1 MDELPSLPSPG
12 QRLGRYELLQRLAVG
27 GMAEL
32 YLARA
37 TSPGDFRK
45 LVAIKRILPQHA
57 LDPQIMQMFLDEARL
72 MAKLSHPNIPQVYD
86 VGEKADVPYFVM
98 EYVPG
103 PDLRAVLAAAARRC
117 AADTAAAAANGAAA
131 AEQAPPHALPLAEAL
146 TIACGV
152 AAGLH
157 HAHEQRGDGGRPLG
171 IVHRDVSPSN
181 VLISPDGAVKLTD
194 FGVAKW
200 SEQRSFTEHGQLKG
214 KLGHMS
220 PEQCRGETLDRRS
233 DVFALG
239 TLLYEMVAGHP
250 PFRADSEYELL
261 SQIMSRDPEP
271 PTRTDAPVPTELS
284 EIILLALRR
293 DRTERY
299 STAQAL
305 QLALESFAREQ
316 RLMVSPVALGRYLAS
331 LFGDEA
337 DAWRAVGAAPS
348 PTAVTADAP
357 TSLGPPPPERTATD
371 LFGAAGAAAAG
382 AVTVATAPPR
392 RRWLMAAGAA
402 LALVLAIAAVTG
414 WARRLE
420 SARATVPEPR
430 ASDGVSSSQPS
441 GSTGDPAA
449 GGLPRGPLIGEV
461 RLPSTGLPVGPALPR
476 AGTGTGTG
484 AADIAGPAAA
494 EPDET
499 GARVQAPPRAARR
512 PAGGARPRDR
522 ETAALLADPPSP
534 EPERAPPAAASP
546 PPPATATPSHTETG
560 AATSAPVKVWDPDSP
575 VPP

>member
-1 MDELPSLPSPG
+1 
-12 QRLGRYELLQRLAVG
+12 
-27 GMAEL
+27 
-32 YLARA
+32 
-37 TSPGDFRK
+37 
-45 LVAIKRILPQHA
+45 
-57 LDPQIMQMFLDEARL
+57 
-72 MAKLSHPNIPQVYD
+72 
-86 VGEKADVPYFVM
+86 M

-103 PDLRAVLAAAARRC
+103 PDLRAVLAGAARRC
-117 AADTAAAAANGAAA
+117 AADADAAAAAAAGAAA
-131 AEQAPPHALPLAEAL
+131 AEPSPPHALPLAEAL

-200 SEQRSFTEHGQLKG
+200 AEQRSFTEHGQLKG

-220 PEQCRGETLDRRS
+220 PEQCRGEPLDRRS

-239 TLLYEMVAGHP
+239 TLLYEMVTGRP

-261 SQIMSRDPEP
+261 SQIMSRDPAP
-271 PTRTDAPVPTELS
+271 PTRPDGPVPAELS
-284 EIILLALRR
+284 DIILLALRR

-316 RLMVSPVALGRYLAS
+316 RLMVSPVALGGYLAS

-337 DAWRAVGAAPS
+337 DAWRAVGAAGSPS
-348 PTAVTADAP
+348 AVAADAP
-357 TSLGPPPPERTATD
+357 TSVGPPPPERTATD
-371 LFGAAGAAAAG
+371 LFGAAGAAARSGGGARAEAAG
-382 AVTVATAPPR
+382 DPAKPAKPGKIAATPAATALAAAAATVATAPPR
-392 RRWLMAAGAA
+392 RGWLMAAGAA
-402 LALVLAIAAVTG
+402 LALALAIAAVTG

-420 SARATVPEPR
+420 NARATVPETPG
-430 ASDGVSSSQPS
+430 SDGVPSNQPS
-441 GSTGDPAA
+441 GSPGDSAA
-449 GGLPRGPLIGEV
+449 SGLPRGPLIGEA
-461 RLPSTGLPVGPALPR
+461 RLPSTGLPAGPALPR
-476 AGTGTGTG
+476 AGTGSGAG
-484 AADIAGPAAA
+484 AADTGAPAAA
-494 EPDET
+494 DLGGA

-512 PAGGARPRDR
+512 SAGGARPRDR
-522 ETAALLADPPSP
+522 ETAALFAEPPSP
-534 EPERAPPAAASP
+534 DPEPAPPAAAP
-546 PPPATATPSHTETG
+546 PVAATPPATATPSHTETG